1 MAEFGYDLLKIY
13 YLCGSN
19 NSLPGTQEFKNKYE
33 EAIGHKA
40 TSISIADLRKYAK
53 QFGVEY
59 YAEQAIEY
67 ALNH

>member
-1 MAEFGYDLLKIY
+1 MEREVLQYRYG
-13 YLCGSN
+13 GG
-19 NSLPGTQEFKNKYE
+19 PGTQEFKHKYE